1 MKHPPDSTK
10 KSYYAMGAFTYL
22 AAMVSSNMAL
32 QHVNYP
38 TQVIG
43 KSCKPIPV
51 MILGVFLARKSYP
64 LSKYLFVLLIVIG
77 VGIFM
82 YKDRVSTGAS
92 SSMIGAGELLLI
104 FSLACDGGTGAIQE
118 RMKSEHQ
125 SKPGHMMLQMNL
137 WSSIFLAAGVVLTG
151 EIWQF
156 IDFANR
162 FPIVIWNIFLFSL
175 LSALGQLFIFLT
187 VSEIGPLPCSIITTT
202 RKFFTVLAS
211 VLLFGNSLTGRQWF
225 GTVLVF
231 TGLSFDSFYGKSQK
245 KPIKPKEEIK

>member
-82 YKDRVSTGAS
+82 YKDKVSGGAS
-92 SSMIGAGELLLI
+92 TSLIGAGELLLV
-104 FSLACDGGTGAIQE
+104 
-118 RMKSEHQ
+118 
-125 SKPGHMMLQMNL
+125 
-137 WSSIFLAAGVVLTG
+137 SSSALLGLIEFT
-151 EIWQF
+151 
-156 IDFANR
+156 DTCT
-162 FPIVIWNIFLFSL
+162 LFS
-175 LSALGQLFIFLT
+175 
-187 VSEIGPLPCSIITTT
+187 
-202 RKFFTVLAS
+202 FTVTS
-211 VLLFGNSLTGRQWF
+211 YFHYPVMVLPVQFKN
-225 GTVLVF
+225 V
-231 TGLSFDSFYGKSQK
+231 
-245 KPIKPKEEIK
+245 